1 MEMTG
6 RYDVAVVGAGIVGL
20 ACALAAARRGL
31 SVIVIDRDAQANGA
45 SVRNFGFV
53 TVTGQPRGRI
63 WDRARRSRAVW
74 DEIAGE
80 ADVPILQRGLWL
92 PVRRPEAAAVLE
104 AFMATEMGEGCR
116 LMTAEAARARAP
128 QIIGRQTVAALW
140 SPHDLRVDSRM
151 AIPRL
156 AAWLSQRFGVCFLR
170 QTAVQAIE
178 PPRLVTGRGV
188 IEAERIVVCP
198 GDDLAGLFPDHLAE
212 AGLTRCK
219 LQMMRLASPGFDLPA
234 PVMSD
239 LGLIRYGVYANL
251 PEAAALRARLEAE
264 QGAAVADGVHL
275 IAVQDADGALV
286 VGDSHH
292 DAATPDP
299 FASEAV
305 DQLILD
311 EWRAVTDQPAPA
323 VLQRWIGTY
332 ARGPSADL
340 IAAPHP
346 QVRLALITAGN
357 GASTGFA
364 FGEEVI
370 ADLFEETI
378 EP

>member
-1 MEMTG
+1 MAR
-6 RYDVAVVGAGIVGL
+6 RYQVAVVGAGIVGL

-31 SVIVIDRDAQANGA
+31 SVVVIDRDAQANGA
-45 SVRNFGFV
+45 SIRNFGFV
-53 TVTGQPRGRI
+53 TVTGQPRGNI
-63 WDRARRSRAVW
+63 WSRAHRTRAVW
-74 DEIAGE
+74 DEIACE
-80 ADVPILQRGLWL
+80 ADVSILQRGLWL

-116 LMTAEAARARAP
+116 LMTAGEARARAP
-128 QIIGRQTVAALW
+128 EIIGPDTVAALW
-140 SPHDLRVDSRM
+140 SPHDLRVDSRS

-156 AAWLSQRFGVCFLR
+156 AAWLAARFGVEFLR
-170 QTAVQAIE
+170 QTAVQAVE
-178 PPRLVTGRGV
+178 PPRVLTSRGI

-198 GDDLAGLFPDHLAE
+198 GDDLVSLFPDYMTD
-212 AGLTRCK
+212 AGLARCK
-219 LQMMRLASPGFDLPA
+219 LQMMRLASPGFVLPA
-234 PVMSD
+234 PIMSD
-239 LGLIRYGVYANL
+239 LGLVRYGGYADL

-264 QGAAVADGVHL
+264 QGQALADGVHL

-299 FASEAV
+299 FASAAV

-311 EWRAVTDQPAPA
+311 EWHAATGRPAPA
-323 VLQRWIGTY
+323 VLQRWTGTY
-332 ARGPSADL
+332 AYGPKADL

-346 QVRLALITAGN
+346 DVRLALITAGN

-364 FGEEVI
+364 FGEAVI
-370 ADLFEETI
+370 SDLFQETFK
-378 EP
+378 P

>member
-1 MEMTG
+1 MSR
-6 RYDVAVVGAGIVGL
+6 RYDIAVVGAGIVGL

-31 SVIVIDRDAQANGA
+31 SVVVIDRDAQANGA
-45 SVRNFGFV
+45 SIRNFGFV
-53 TVTGQPRGRI
+53 TVTGQPCGRV
-63 WDRARRSRAVW
+63 WARAHRSRAVW
-74 DEIAGE
+74 DEIAAE
-80 ADVPILQRGLWL
+80 AGIDVLQRGLWL

-116 LMTAEAARARAP
+116 MMTPDEAWGRAP
-128 QIIGRQTVAALW
+128 EATGPGTVAALW

-156 AAWLSQRFGVCFLR
+156 AAWLADRFGVDFR
-170 QTAVQAIE
+170 RETAVHAIE
-178 PPRLVTGRGV
+178 LPRIVTSRGV
-188 IEAERIVVCP
+188 VEAERAVVCP
-198 GDDLAGLFPDHLAE
+198 GDDLVSLFPDRLA
-212 AGLTRCK
+212 GFGIVRCK

-239 LGLIRYGVYANL
+239 LGLVRYGGYADL
-251 PEAAALRARLEAE
+251 PETAALRARLEAE
-264 QGAAVADGVHL
+264 QGEALAHGVHL

-305 DQLILD
+305 DRLILD
-311 EWRAVTDQPAPA
+311 EWTAATGQPAPP
-323 VLQRWIGTY
+323 VLQRWTGTY
-332 ARGPSADL
+332 ARGPHAGV
-340 IAAPHP
+340 IEAPQP
-346 QVRLALITAGN
+346 GVRLALITAGN

-364 FGEEVI
+364 FGEEVL
-370 ADLFEETI
+370 ADLFEEI
-378 EP
+378 SEP

>member
-1 MEMTG
+1 MMG

-31 SVIVIDRDAQANGA
+31 SVVVIDRDAQANGA
-45 SVRNFGFV
+45 SIRNFGFV
-53 TVTGQPRGRI
+53 TVTGQPRGRV
-63 WDRARRSRAVW
+63 WRRAHRSRAVW
-74 DEIAGE
+74 DEVAGE
-80 ADVPILQRGLWL
+80 AGVPILQHGLWL

-116 LMTAEAARARAP
+116 LMTPDEARALSP
-128 QIIGRQTVAALW
+128 ETTGPDTVAALW
-140 SPHDLRVDSRM
+140 SPHELRVDSRT

-156 AAWLSQRFGVCFLR
+156 AAWLEGRFGVEFLR
-170 QTAVQAIE
+170 QTVVQAVE
-178 PPRLVTGRGV
+178 PPRVVTGRGV
-188 IEAERIVVCP
+188 VEAARVVVCP
-198 GDDLAGLFPDHLAE
+198 GDDLVSLFPDCLAD
-212 AGLTRCK
+212 AGLARCK

-239 LGLIRYGVYANL
+239 LGLVRYGGYADL
-251 PEAAALRARLEAE
+251 PEAAALRTRLEAE
-264 QGAAVADGVHL
+264 QGRALAEGVHL

-299 FASEAV
+299 FADEAV

-311 EWRAVTDQPAPA
+311 EWRAATGRPAPP
-323 VLQRWIGTY
+323 VLQRWTGTY
-332 ARGPSADL
+332 ARGPHADL
-340 IAAPHP
+340 VAAPHP
-346 QVRLALITAGN
+346 CVRLALITAGN
-357 GASTGFA
+357 GASTAFA

-370 ADLFEETI
+370 ADLFQETF